1 MDSCIRGLN
10 FHAVAKNLN
19 QIALKN
25 KICPK
30 GPKVAKLWLTL
41 RRILGGTHKKFDP
54 HIPTL

>member
-1 MDSCIRGLN
+1 MDSCIKGLN

-41 RRILGGTHKKFDP
+41 RRILGGTQKSST
-54 HIPTL
+54 PTL